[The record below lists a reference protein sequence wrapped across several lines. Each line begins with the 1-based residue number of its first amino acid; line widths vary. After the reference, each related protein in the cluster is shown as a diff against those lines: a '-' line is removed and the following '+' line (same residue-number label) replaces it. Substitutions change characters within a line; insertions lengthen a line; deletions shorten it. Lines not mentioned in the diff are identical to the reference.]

1 MVNHYNLPP
10 RWRRNLILLLSA
22 LTAMNACSPP
32 SAAGPTTVP
41 SLTAVT
47 DTPQV
52 TLSPSPIPPTETPD
66 VPACTEQPGQIVDG
80 VLDTALVPKPMRLK
94 LYLPPCY
101 AEDITQRY
109 PVLYLLHGQGSGET
123 QWIRIGAPAAA
134 DRLIVSRQ
142 VSPFI
147 IVMPYNYGSKQP
159 TEDHFGEAVVKVLIP
174 YVDGTYRTL
183 ADRDHRAVGGL
194 SRGGGWAIHLG
205 IDDWDVFGAFGGHS
219 PAIFW
224 TDAGSMPIKLR
235 DIPLESRPRIFLDI
249 GDNDKQSKSVQ
260 EFEDLLTD
268 MSFEH
273 EWHLY
278 TGYHNEDYWKEH
290 VEEYLRWY
298 SDGW

>member
-1 MVNHYNLPP
+1 
-10 RWRRNLILLLSA
+10 
-22 LTAMNACSPP
+22 
-32 SAAGPTTVP
+32 
-41 SLTAVT
+41 
-47 DTPQV
+47 
-52 TLSPSPIPPTETPD
+52 
-66 VPACTEQPGQIVDG
+66 
-80 VLDTALVPKPMRLK
+80 
-94 LYLPPCY
+94 
-101 AEDITQRY
+101 
-109 PVLYLLHGQGSGET
+109 
-123 QWIRIGAPAAA
+123 
-134 DRLIVSRQ
+134 
-142 VSPFI
+142 
-147 IVMPYNYGSKQP
+147 
-159 TEDHFGEAVVKVLIP
+159 
-174 YVDGTYRTL
+174 
-183 ADRDHRAVGGL
+183 
-194 SRGGGWAIHLG
+194 
-205 IDDWDVFGAFGGHS
+205 VFGAFGGHS